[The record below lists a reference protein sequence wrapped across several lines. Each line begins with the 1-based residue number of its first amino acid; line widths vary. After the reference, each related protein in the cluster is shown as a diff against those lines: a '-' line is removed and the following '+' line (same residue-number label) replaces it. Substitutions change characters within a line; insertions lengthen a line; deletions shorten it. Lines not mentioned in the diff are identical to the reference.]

1 PQLATRIII
10 FGLFA
15 LGFDILIG
23 FTGFLS
29 FGHAAFWG
37 IGSYITGLYLLHVSN
52 NPLVA
57 MFIGVAII
65 TVVAILLG
73 LITLRRHGIYFAVL
87 TLAFAEMFYFAALAP
102 LSDITGGD
110 NGLTGIPVPEL
121 LGQF

>member
-1 PQLATRIII
+1 VLAVAIVVVFLPVFMPFIGGYPQLGTRIII

-37 IGSYITGLYLLHVSN
+37 IGCYAAGLYLLHVSN
-52 NPLVA
+52 NPLIA

-65 TVVAILLG
+65 TFVAILLG
-73 LITLRRHGIYFAVL
+73 LITLRRHGIYFAIL
-87 TLAFAEMFYFAALAP
+87 
-102 LSDITGGD
+102 
-110 NGLTGIPVPEL
+110 
-121 LGQF
+121 